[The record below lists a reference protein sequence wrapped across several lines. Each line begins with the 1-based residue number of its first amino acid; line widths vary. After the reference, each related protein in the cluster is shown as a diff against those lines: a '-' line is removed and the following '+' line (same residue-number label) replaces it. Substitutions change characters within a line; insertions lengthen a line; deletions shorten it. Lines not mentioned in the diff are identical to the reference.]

1 MNRYIINTATTILL
15 PIVIASSAV
24 WAMDGPPGR
33 GRHMGPPAEAVEAC
47 KDKSEGDKVE
57 ITNPRGEKMNAVC
70 KQINRQ
76 LVAMPEDGFGGP
88 KGLPPGGMKSGQ

>member
-1 MNRYIINTATTILL
+1 MNRYIIEAAIFFLISGSSPAT
-15 PIVIASSAV
+15 V
-24 WAMDGPPGR
+24 WAMDGPSGS
-33 GRHMGPPAEAVEAC
+33 GRHMGPPSEAVEAC

-70 KQINRQ
+70 KQLHGQ

-88 KGLPPGGMKSGQ
+88 KGMPPGGMKSGQ